1 MFPRWAGFT
10 YCFPVAFLVGLFPQ
24 INTFTIYLL
33 EQIDMHL
40 LGGTGSQKKE
50 KNFNQGV
57 TLQHLLCFLCVITHL
72 SSCFFVSAATSLTSA
87 VYSLLRSLIAMALLY
102 GFCFGAL
109 KVQNEDDTDCS

>member
-40 LGGTGSQKKE
+40 LGGTGSQKKR
-50 KNFNQGV
+50 KK
-57 TLQHLLCFLCVITHL
+57 LQPRSHFAASALFSLCNNTSFFL
-72 SSCFFVSAATSLTSA
+72 FFVSAATSLTSA